1 MKGIPATE
9 QWTSVRCQKELP
21 GEAIRMAQRSR
32 VRVATELPVKP
43 KMLSYPLRHCIF
55 EQRGQ

>member
-1 MKGIPATE
+1 MDFSEMPERTSWRGHKDGTE
-9 QWTSVRCQKELP
+9 E
-21 GEAIRMAQRSR
+21 SR